1 MLDTIALN
9 AHTTPANLES
19 IMQRMK
25 KRRMGKHA
33 VKGEISKARITL
45 YPENNGVKLELEI
58 PEYYYQKT
66 KKGFSYND
74 FPSFL
79 ILLKTD
85 FPGLKMIQIYR
96 ADFFGDLWMEEN
108 TLSYLQLLGMKPKCR
123 RTLDFKSEAYVRFD
137 EQADT
142 REYRYGGK
150 AAVFYNKT
158 QQTLMTS
165 KVKEEV
171 KDEITNVRLIRYELQ
186 IKKGLH
192 RQLGHEANDFITLKE
207 LCSPDFLFKI
217 LEMWKTE
224 FDSIQLLTSDNHFNP
239 KGNTGKEFL
248 DSLFAYGCLRAEIS
262 HVEGLL
268 KDYYKMEAIGKT
280 SYYSYR
286 KKVKVLT
293 TQYSEANPGELELEL
308 TKKVRFAYTSELQ
321 AIEEYATNC
330 PQLESEDSE
339 EDCQI
344 ISEINPDENHLT
356 MDDRLESITV
366 GGPDA

>member
-1 MLDTIALN
+1 MLDTVALT

-19 IMQRMK
+19 IKQKME
-25 KRRMGKHA
+25 KRRGKN
-33 VKGEISKARITL
+33 VIKGEISKARVTL

-58 PEYYYQKT
+58 PEYYFQKT
-66 KKGFSYND
+66 KRTFSYND

-79 ILLKTD
+79 TLLKTD
-85 FPGLKMIQIYR
+85 FPGLMMIQIYR
-96 ADFFGDLWMEEN
+96 ADFFGDLWMLEN

-123 RTLDFKSEAYVRFD
+123 RTLDFKSEAYARFD

-150 AAVFYNKT
+150 ATVFYNKT

-171 KDEITNVRLIRYELQ
+171 KDEITDVRLIRYELQ

-192 RQLGHEANDFITLKE
+192 RQLGYGVSNFITFKE
-207 LCSPDFLFKI
+207 LSSPDFLFKI

-224 FDSIQLLTSDNHFNP
+224 FDSIQLLTSDNRFNP

-248 DSLFAYGCLRAEIS
+248 DSLFAYGCLRAEIP

-268 KDYYKMEAIGKT
+268 WDCYRREAIGKT
-280 SYYSYR
+280 SYYAYR
-286 KKVKVLT
+286 RKVKVLT
-293 TQYSEANPGELELEL
+293 TEYSKANPGELTREF
-308 TKKVRFAYTSELQ
+308 TRKVRSVYVSELQ

-344 ISEINPDENHLT
+344 ISEINPDENNLT
-356 MDDRLESITV
+356 MNDRSKSITV
-366 GGPDA
+366 GGTDV